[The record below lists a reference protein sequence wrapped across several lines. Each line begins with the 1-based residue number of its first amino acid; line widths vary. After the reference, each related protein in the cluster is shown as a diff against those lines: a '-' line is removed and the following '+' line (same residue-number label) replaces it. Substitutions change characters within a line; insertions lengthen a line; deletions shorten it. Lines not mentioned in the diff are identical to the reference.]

1 MALSQAALKQ
11 NLLTLFNQ
19 MRQDEMSEADYADKL
34 SKIINDHI
42 LTADVVVNAGIPVST
57 AGTET
62 AQTGATTTTGT
73 GSLS

>member
-11 NLLTLFNQ
+11 NLLALFNQ
-19 MRQDEMSEADYADKL
+19 MRETEMSEADYADKL

-42 LTADVVVNAGIPVST
+42 LTAVVTVNAGIPVST

-62 AQTGATTTTGT
+62 AQTGATTAAGA
-73 GSLS
+73 GKLS

>member
-62 AQTGATTTTGT
+62 AQTGATTATGT
-73 GSLS
+73 GKLS